1 MQRMFD
7 DFCLEMLFLA
17 FFKLLWLDVLLRE
30 RTYTQA
36 WVVSCRVIMGF
47 HRNAQAR
54 LRHLSY
60 AAPVF
65 VDITR
70 SVYQVNNVT
79 SSEPE
84 SLRMDRAY
92 AVYDRVFWA
101 CLLWCVLFCIDLS
114 TDAFKTTCL
123 ILYDSVCES
132 APRMVKGLWSR
143 RTRTPRCF
151 SCACRS
157 WSGRSARQVCHWF
170 VSACCC
176 NSAWWSR
183 SISWTASWAVQRC
196 VMIQFDLCQ
205 TWSKYDVACAWRT
218 KLAKMSGQSIAG

>member
-1 MQRMFD
+1 
-7 DFCLEMLFLA
+7 
-17 FFKLLWLDVLLRE
+17 
-30 RTYTQA
+30 
-36 WVVSCRVIMGF
+36 MGF

-123 ILYDSVCES
+123 ILY
-132 APRMVKGLWSR
+132 VKVRPGWWKDFDPGEHVLQGVSHAHADHGQDVLLVRFVIGLFLHVAAIQHDEAEASHEQLHEQFNDVSWFNLTYAKLDLSMMSHVLGEQSL
-143 RTRTPRCF
+143 PRCQD
-151 SCACRS
+151 R
-157 WSGRSARQVCHWF
+157 V
-170 VSACCC
+170 
-176 NSAWWSR
+176 
-183 SISWTASWAVQRC
+183 
-196 VMIQFDLCQ
+196 L
-205 TWSKYDVACAWRT
+205 
-218 KLAKMSGQSIAG
+218 LAKECQRPSHSCRCANTGTYDCQRDAKARE